1 MAKVKKRELDC
12 LLTDEEK
19 GRIGI
24 EACKARNTARELKEQ
39 AAALEK
45 EAKGKEFQVAEGKIK
60 RMVECVEVP
69 IFDQNAVRIER
80 TDDPQ
85 YWPDGNNIVGE
96 RAMDGEE
103 RQMQIDVDGG
113 KAPKNDADDD
123 EPEGD
128 EVPKIVV
135 VAPKKRAKKPK

>member
-12 LLTDEEK
+12 LLTKEEK
-19 GRIGI
+19 GAIGI
-24 EACKARNTARELKEQ
+24 EACEARDKARELKEE

-45 EAKGKEFQVAEGKIK
+45 VAKAKEHQVAQGKIK

-113 KAPKNDADDD
+113 KPPKNDADDE

-128 EVPKIVV
+128 EPPKVV
-135 VAPKKRAKKPK
+135 IVAPKKRAKTPK